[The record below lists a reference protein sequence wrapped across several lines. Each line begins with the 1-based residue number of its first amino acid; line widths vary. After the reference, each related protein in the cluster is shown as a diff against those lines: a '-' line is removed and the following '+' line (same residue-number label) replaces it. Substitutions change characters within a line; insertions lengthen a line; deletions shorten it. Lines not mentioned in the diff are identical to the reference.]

1 MGNMARSTYPVN
13 LDYMAHSTMRKFSEC
28 VKYSVRI
35 TQEKVTNILI
45 DLKISDAIVLF
56 LLGGP
61 CKSFE

>member
-1 MGNMARSTYPVN
+1 
-13 LDYMAHSTMRKFSEC
+13 MRKFSEC